1 MPGAKSFQDWV
12 FKEVLPTIR
21 KTGQYS
27 MQAKLT
33 EALTWE
39 QQRKAGKEVRA
50 NFTGT
55 LKDHGVKG
63 FGFAQCTNAIY
74 KPLFGATTSQ
84 LKDQLGLD
92 KKSSLRDGMSG
103 EELIASAFAEI
114 VAGQRIDA
122 NNDQGNSPY
131 YKTCK
136 TSGED
141 VSGLLVKKLK

>member
-1 MPGAKSFQDWV
+1 PDLYALVFGSKLPGAKSFQDWV

-55 LKDHGVKG
+55 LKDH
-63 FGFAQCTNAIY
+63 
-74 KPLFGATTSQ
+74 
-84 LKDQLGLD
+84 
-92 KKSSLRDGMSG
+92 
-103 EELIASAFAEI
+103 
-114 VAGQRIDA
+114 
-122 NNDQGNSPY
+122 
-131 YKTCK
+131 
-136 TSGED
+136 
-141 VSGLLVKKLK
+141 